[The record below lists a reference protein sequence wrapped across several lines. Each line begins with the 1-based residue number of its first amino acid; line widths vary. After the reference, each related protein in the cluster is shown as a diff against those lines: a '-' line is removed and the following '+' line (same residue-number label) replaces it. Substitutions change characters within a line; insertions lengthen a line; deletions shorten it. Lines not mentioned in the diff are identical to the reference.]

1 MKENEEDSFSSNDDA
16 ISENGEYLNNNNF
29 NNSDEENDSQKK
41 INNYKS
47 KNINEIEDI
56 RKSYNSVF
64 SFEIVQNNEDY
75 NIDKD
80 NDNVKDN
87 YTNDYINEN
96 DNNIEK
102 KNILIDNDSPI
113 LDIRSSEYNNNKI
126 SIWETIK
133 QQVSNFKNQII
144 FNYNVFS
151 GLNNLKLSSPG
162 LPKEIQ
168 IFEEKYSK
176 QDDKLIN
183 KLKNIPWFSYRKDFN
198 QIKEKDKIY
207 TSDAG
212 WGCMIRATQMI
223 LAQGMY
229 QIFSIKDLQSFINE
243 LIAYFY
249 DNKIPLNLLNKS
261 KEDDNKNNNLAIKIE
276 EKNNNEDE
284 EIFEDFLV
292 IKECRMSF
300 IDLSLEM
307 KKGSMIDDNTKQ
319 KYITSPYS
327 IRNFIKM
334 QKKLNPNGKKAGQWF
349 SNYDTL
355 KIIEEINKQMNE
367 NNENNVDDFKILN
380 FDGTIFIEDIINQ
393 CFKEEEKINEVNGFE
408 NISYNN
414 FEKSEVFFSEKHN
427 QNLKSNIYI
436 FNKRRYEFKYK
447 FILFVS
453 IRHGLYTLEKELYED
468 ILNVFDIKTNIGFI
482 GGKKSRA
489 FYFIG
494 RCDKNLLFLDP
505 HFVQPTIP
513 LNQFG
518 NNSVIESYRP
528 ENIFYMPISDLSPSF
543 SIGFAIKDMKSFKMF
558 MEKMTSPDYFINQN
572 SKKNNI
578 ITKKVNLFGVKNWHF
593 PIIEGDDSN
602 QDIKNHVQITENFF

>member
-1 MKENEEDSFSSNDDA
+1 MKENEENSFSSNDSA
-16 ISENGEYLNNNNF
+16 ISENGEFLKLNNNK
-29 NNSDEENDSQKK
+29 SDEENDLLKK
-41 INNYKS
+41 VNNYKS
-47 KNINEIEDI
+47 KNNIIEIEEDT

-64 SFEIVQNNEDY
+64 SHAIVQNNEDNY
-75 NIDKD
+75 INID
-80 NDNVKDN
+80 NDNVDQ
-87 YTNDYINEN
+87 D
-96 DNNIEK
+96 
-102 KNILIDNDSPI
+102 NILIENDSPI
-113 LDIRSSEYNNNKI
+113 LDIRSSENNNNI

-133 QQVSNFKNQII
+133 QQISNFKNQIV

-162 LPKEIQ
+162 LPKEMQ
-168 IFEEKYSK
+168 IFDEKYSE
-176 QDDKLIN
+176 QNDKLIN
-183 KLKNIPWFSYRKDFN
+183 RLKNIPWFSYRRDFN

-229 QIFSIKDLQSFINE
+229 QLFSIKNLQSFINE

-249 DNKIPLNLLNKS
+249 ENKIPLNLLNKS
-261 KEDDNKNNNLAIKIE
+261 KEDDNKNSKLEIKL
-276 EKNNNEDE
+276 EKKNNEDE

-300 IDLSLEM
+300 IDLSMEM
-307 KKGSMIDDNTKQ
+307 KKGSLIDENSKV

-334 QKKLNPNGKKAGQWF
+334 QKKINPNGKKAGQWF

-355 KIIEEINKQMNE
+355 RIIKEINKQMNE
-367 NNENNVDDFKILN
+367 NNENNVEDFKILN
-380 FDGTIFIEDIINQ
+380 FDDGTIFIEDIINQ
-393 CFKEEEKINEVNGFE
+393 CFKEEEKITEVNGFE
-408 NISYNN
+408 NISYSN
-414 FEKSEVFFSEKHN
+414 FEKSEIFFNENLNK
-427 QNLKSNIYI
+427 NLKSNIYI
-436 FNKRRYEFKYK
+436 FNKRRFEFKYK
-447 FILFVS
+447 FILFISV
-453 IRHGLYTLEKELYED
+453 RHGLYSLDKELYED
-468 ILNVFDIKTNIGFI
+468 ILNIFDIKTNIGFI

-513 LNQFG
+513 INQFG
-518 NNSVIESYRP
+518 NNSVFESYRP
-528 ENIFYMPISDLSPSF
+528 ENIYYMPISDLSPSF

-558 MEKMTSPDYFINQN
+558 MEKMTSPDFFINQS
-572 SKKNNI
+572 SKKNKNNI
-578 ITKKVNLFGVKNWHF
+578 SKKINLFGVKNWHL

-602 QDIKNHVQITENFF
+602 QDIKHHVQITENFF